1 MYLRSLLLLLA
12 ILALP
17 FATATGQE
25 SDKARTGT
33 PYSSIGLGMPSESYS
48 PVSAGMGLSG
58 VSLLNAY
65 SANSVNPAMWGLSG
79 YTQGVVT
86 ANLNTF
92 TASDASGSSVGYR
105 QFGINQFQV
114 VLPLVRSRFGLSVG
128 FQPVTQASFELSS
141 TGTFEPD
148 IEEITYLNRIRG
160 SGGVNKLEG
169 GIGYRLN
176 EYLALGYAGSL
187 HFSTLNRET
196 DLLFDSSTFRDLNF
210 EERISGYAI
219 GHKFGLYGRLPSLF
233 GSSDVIA
240 VGATASLPVTISA
253 DQSYTSYRDVGN
265 RHVAVDLLPENES
278 GAGEIEIPLEFNL
291 GLTYNPTRL
300 LDLSAEY
307 LQQHWGDSRYS
318 FSPDQERYLTDRTR
332 MGLGLQFHPYMR
344 EGEPGF
350 LSRFRYSA
358 GVSWDSG
365 HLLIEE
371 QQVETLMFH
380 AGLGILSGRQ
390 ASSVDLSFQLGFRG
404 TTESNLVQETIWG
417 FRLSVN
423 LAEWMFRQTR
433 FQ

>member
-1 MYLRSLLLLLA
+1 MMYLRSLLLLLA

-141 TGTFEPD
+141 TGTFEPE
-148 IEEITYLNRIRG
+148 IAEITIHNRILG
-160 SGGVNKLEG
+160 AGDVNKLED
-169 GIGYRLN
+169 GIGYRLI

-187 HFSTLNRET
+187 HFTTLNPET

-344 EGEPGF
+344 EGDPG
-350 LSRFRYSA
+350 LDRK
-358 GVSWDSG
+358 
-365 HLLIEE
+365 
-371 QQVETLMFH
+371 
-380 AGLGILSGRQ
+380 
-390 ASSVDLSFQLGFRG
+390 SVMKGS
-404 TTESNLVQETIWG
+404 
-417 FRLSVN
+417 
-423 LAEWMFRQTR
+423 
-433 FQ
+433 